1 VEDELFT
8 LIDQDLKDFISAMED
23 VRMRDALHQILSV
36 SRRGNQYMQVGQP
49 WLLVKSDKK
58 EDK

>member
-1 VEDELFT
+1 
-8 LIDQDLKDFISAMED
+8 LIDQDLKEFISAMED